1 MKGRVYPVNR
11 EGSGGSNLG
20 GNLPEVM
27 LAKKQGQE
35 VIQDG
40 KSVKPRAGR
49 GHGASP
55 LQGLQLWPNPLLRP
69 CSSSRTERGALGSQV
84 SSKRPCCQGKCLARC
99 PHVPPL
105 NKQACCVGTFS
116 YEAFM
121 GTWGA
126 AVGISPQAWAGRA
139 ERGLPPCPQPL
150 PQQGTSS

>member
-1 MKGRVYPVNR
+1 MEGRVYPVNR
-11 EGSGGSNLG
+11 EGSGGFDLG
-20 GNLPEVM
+20 GNLPEVT

-40 KSVKPRAGR
+40 HRAPGT
-49 GHGASP
+49 HLTLT
-55 LQGLQLWPNPLLRP
+55 LQGLQLWPNPLLRA
-69 CSSSRTERGALGSQV
+69 CSGSRTERGALGSQV
-84 SSKRPCCQGKCLARC
+84 SCKRPCCQGKCPARC

-139 ERGLPPCPQPL
+139 ERGLLPCPQPL
-150 PQQGTSS
+150 PQHSTSS